1 MLSIYSAM
9 LSEYNTYLCVRRK
22 PDLFESQQDLKDEST
37 IPLFSVICTVN
48 YCNGAEDQ
56 SLSPC

>member
-22 PDLFESQQDLKDEST
+22 PDLFESQQDLKDSYHS
-37 IPLFSVICTVN
+37 SVFC
-48 YCNGAEDQ
+48 YLHCR
-56 SLSPC
+56 LL

>member
-1 MLSIYSAM
+1 M